1 MNTPTPDRAHA
12 QAEAP
17 EAPESAVAMPGV
29 SGGHPGHSVA
39 IGPAHTGR
47 SGHPHPARPA
57 GHTGHPSPAGQ
68 SANTGHMTARP
79 MSSRGSAQ
87 VATDGGEVAAT
98 DLAAPSDCL
107 STVGPA
113 INPDT
118 EPIAVMAGLGDE
130 PHGAALVLRVVGRL
144 LLAMVLAGAVLVLAV
159 GLGRWLLLEALA
171 PTLPHAPAPAP
182 APGPVWRAV
191 PGGVRG
197 VVVLAQDQSGGVS
210 LEQFL
215 ANLRTWI
222 FRILG
227 TLTATVLAIGGI
239 RLAAAN
245 GEPEQVAKA
254 KETIKSGAWGFVFT
268 MLAPAFV
275 TILQQ
280 LVGGSR

>member
-1 MNTPTPDRAHA
+1 VR
-12 QAEAP
+12 
-17 EAPESAVAMPGV
+17 
-29 SGGHPGHSVA
+29 
-39 IGPAHTGR
+39 
-47 SGHPHPARPA
+47 
-57 GHTGHPSPAGQ
+57 
-68 SANTGHMTARP
+68 
-79 MSSRGSAQ
+79 
-87 VATDGGEVAAT
+87 VATGADGVAAT
-98 DLAAPSDCL
+98 DLAAPPDCL
-107 STVGPA
+107 SAVGPVTS
-113 INPDT
+113 PDT
-118 EPIAVMAGLGDE
+118 APIVVMAGRRGE
-130 PHGAALVLRVVGRL
+130 PRGSALVVRVVGRL
-144 LLAMVLAGAVLVLAV
+144 LLAMVLGGAMLVLAV
-159 GLGRWLLLEALA
+159 GLGRWLLLAGL
-171 PTLPHAPAPAP
+171 PSTLPHALPPAPIP
-182 APGPVWRAV
+182 AWRAV
-191 PGGVRG
+191 PDGVRG